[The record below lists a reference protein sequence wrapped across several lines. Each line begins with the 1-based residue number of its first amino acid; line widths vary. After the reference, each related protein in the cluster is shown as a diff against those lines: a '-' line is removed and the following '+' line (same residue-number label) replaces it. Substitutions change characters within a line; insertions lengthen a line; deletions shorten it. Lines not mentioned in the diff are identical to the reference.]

1 MIRGKKRLLLNFI
14 FVFLS
19 MPYVV
24 ICLLFAIASRVFKK
38 NNIKPRLVWGSKPIM
53 NNHYWSD
60 AMTQDGFES
69 TTFVDGCVS
78 INNRDDWDLLLQ
90 DQYKFLPFILKSFFA
105 FIHSLFV
112 YDVFFISFSGYF
124 IGQTPLWW
132 IQAYVYKIARKK
144 VVVLAYGGDSYVYH
158 KIRSTALIH
167 GLMMSY
173 PGAAREQNK
182 ISRRVKYW
190 CKHADVLIPGLMGP
204 DGFGRWDILTPSPI
218 ALNSQLWE
226 LSKRQNYSDG
236 SQSTV
241 IIAHAPNHRGF
252 KGTEFIISAVQKLKD
267 EGFKVELLLLEGL
280 KNFEVRRILYKQV
293 DILVD
298 QLIYTG
304 YALNAL
310 EGMSSGLPVISNIED
325 EAYTL
330 PFRRWSYL
338 DECPIISASPETIVD
353 TLRKLVTRPKLRH
366 QIGSAGRKYVEKYHS
381 YEASQYLF
389 GEVIRYL
396 YGDRE
401 SLINLYHPILGEF
414 SKQEPLVDHPLVNS
428 HIVD

>member
-1 MIRGKKRLLLNFI
+1 
-14 FVFLS
+14 
-19 MPYVV
+19 
-24 ICLLFAIASRVFKK
+24 
-38 NNIKPRLVWGSKPIM
+38 
-53 NNHYWSD
+53 
-60 AMTQDGFES
+60 
-69 TTFVDGCVS
+69 
-78 INNRDDWDLLLQ
+78 
-90 DQYKFLPFILKSFFA
+90 
-105 FIHSLFV
+105 
-112 YDVFFISFSGYF
+112 
-124 IGQTPLWW
+124 
-132 IQAYVYKIARKK
+132 
-144 VVVLAYGGDSYVYH
+144 
-158 KIRSTALIH
+158 
-167 GLMMSY
+167 
-173 PGAAREQNK
+173 
-182 ISRRVKYW
+182 
-190 CKHADVLIPGLMGP
+190 
-204 DGFGRWDILTPSPI
+204 
-218 ALNSQLWE
+218 
-226 LSKRQNYSDG
+226 
-236 SQSTV
+236 
-241 IIAHAPNHRGF
+241 
-252 KGTEFIISAVQKLKD
+252 
-267 EGFKVELLLLEGL
+267 L

-325 EAYTL
+325 EVYTL